1 VRIGLK
7 TYKLSA
13 SNPFTNSLQ
22 NLETSFPKLTERNPC
37 QIPLH
42 KIRKRN
48 GSMSIVRAIVVIV
61 LSAYA
66 GSVVGSVQFTYPV
79 KDGTELSQS
88 GIEHR

>member
-1 VRIGLK
+1 
-7 TYKLSA
+7 
-13 SNPFTNSLQ
+13 
-22 NLETSFPKLTERNPC
+22 
-37 QIPLH
+37 
-42 KIRKRN
+42 
-48 GSMSIVRAIVVIV
+48 MSIVRAIVVIV